1 MTEIQIE
8 DVKRLDVQAGD
19 VLLVTVPPGT
29 TQRQADD
36 VKNRFET
43 ILPVRAVVMT
53 SGVEVEVAREV
64 TR

>member
-19 VLLVTVPPGT
+19 VLLVTVPQHT
-29 TQRQADD
+29 THEQAERI
-36 VKNRFET
+36 KNHFET
-43 ILPVRAVVMT
+43 TLPVRAVLVT
-53 SGVEVEVAREV
+53 SGIEVEVAREV